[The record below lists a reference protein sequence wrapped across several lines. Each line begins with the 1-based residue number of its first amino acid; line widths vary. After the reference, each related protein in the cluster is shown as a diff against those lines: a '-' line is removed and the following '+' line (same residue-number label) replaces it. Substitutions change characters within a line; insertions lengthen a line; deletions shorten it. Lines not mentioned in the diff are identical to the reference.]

1 MSPIYIF
8 FALFNLNFFFE
19 KNGNDKTSVGL
30 FCFLNFLLKFDKAW
44 VHGLLHLVGYNHIR
58 NKDYFKMDR
67 IEKKII
73 NLIT

>member
-1 MSPIYIF
+1 MKLLMLVRKKLIF
-8 FALFNLNFFFE
+8 F
-19 KNGNDKTSVGL
+19 
-30 FCFLNFLLKFDKAW
+30 LKFDKAW

>member
-1 MSPIYIF
+1 MYIGDI
-8 FALFNLNFFFE
+8 AICYEIINACSKKTNFF
-19 KNGNDKTSVGL
+19 
-30 FCFLNFLLKFDKAW
+30 LKFDKAW
-44 VHGLLHLVGYNHIR
+44 VHGLLHLVGYKHIR